1 MALPLQKPVILPRSE
16 ERRRFQR
23 VKVNL
28 LGRYM
33 LSDRREYP
41 CQVIN
46 MSPGGMALLAAVCG
60 RLPNGSLPMSTTW
73 WLANRHILGLPE
85 DRRHDRIAPRNPFA
99 RLILP
104 NGLNVACRVMDI
116 SQSGAAIKTDQRRSA
131 NHHRQDLGAGCASS
145 RRGHRDR
152 VHASATSRLC

>member
-28 LGRYM
+28 LGRSL

-60 RLPNGSLPMSTTW
+60 QVAERIIAYVDHVGRLEGAIARQIEGGFAMTLAATVRKREKLPAPLTW
-73 WLANRHILGLPE
+73 L
-85 DRRHDRIAPRNPFA
+85 
-99 RLILP
+99 
-104 NGLNVACRVMDI
+104 
-116 SQSGAAIKTDQRRSA
+116 
-131 NHHRQDLGAGCASS
+131 
-145 RRGHRDR
+145 
-152 VHASATSRLC
+152 